1 MQLFLF
7 PFFVILN
14 LFQDLFKYTFS
25 TYLKAKK
32 YLIIFVDANLQH
44 NSYMLKLIK
53 FLFNR
58 LLYVL
63 VLMIISCGSKENS
76 NKDHLVFKYNEHKNI
91 GSLDPAFSKDLA
103 DIWGTHQLFNGLVQ
117 MDDQLNVKPCIAKN
131 WKISDSA
138 TTYTFNI
145 RNDVFFHKHE
155 LFGKDSTRMANAA
168 DFEYSFNRLKDKTVA
183 SPGSW
188 VLNKVESFSAVND
201 STFQVKLKQ
210 PFPAFL
216 GLLTMKYCSVV
227 PKEIVEHYGSDFR
240 SNPIGTG
247 PFKFKRWEENLKLVF
262 RRNNNYFETD
272 KSGNSLPYLE
282 AVAITFLPDKQ
293 SEFLQFAQGN
303 IDFVSGLDASYKDEI
318 LTSDGKLRPL
328 YANNVNMIRGPY
340 LNTEYL
346 AFYMETEVSEIQA
359 LKLRKAINIGF
370 DRAKMMTYL
379 RNGIGIPAKG
389 GFIPKGLPGYDDTIG
404 FTYQPELAK
413 QLVSEFKTETGI
425 DNPEVTLTT
434 TSNYLSFC
442 EFIQRELQK
451 TGLNVNVDVIPA
463 SSLKDAKANGQ
474 LDFFRASWIADYP
487 DAENYLSL
495 YYSKNFAPNGPNY
508 THFKSEEFDNMY
520 EAAYLETNS
529 EKRKNLYTKM
539 DSLIMASAPIVPLFY
554 DEVVRFTRKNVNG
567 LGINATNLLE
577 IKSVK
582 KD

>member
-1 MQLFLF
+1 
-7 PFFVILN
+7 
-14 LFQDLFKYTFS
+14 
-25 TYLKAKK
+25 
-32 YLIIFVDANLQH
+32 
-44 NSYMLKLIK
+44 MLKPLEFILK
-53 FLFNR
+53 QLPYYFM
-58 LLYVL
+58 VCI
-63 VLMIISCGSKENS
+63 VVSCSSKENTT
-76 NKDHLVFKYNEHKNI
+76 KDLLVFRYNEHKNI

-103 DIWGTHQLFNGLVQ
+103 DIWATHQLFNGLVQ

-131 WKISDSA
+131 WTITDSA
-138 TTYTFNI
+138 KTYTFNL
-145 RNDVFFHKHE
+145 RNDVFFHKHK
-155 LFGKDSTRMANAA
+155 LFGNDSTRYVSAS
-168 DFEYSFNRLKDKTVA
+168 DFVYSFNRLRDKSIA

-188 VLNKVESFSAVND
+188 VLNKVENFSAIND
-201 STFQVKLKQ
+201 SVFQIKLKQ

-227 PKEIVEHYGSDFR
+227 PKEIVEHYGNDFR

-262 RRNNNYFETD
+262 RKNSHYFETD
-272 KSGNSLPYLE
+272 AKGQQLPYLE
-282 AVAITFLPDKQ
+282 SVAITFLPDKQ

-303 IDFVSGLDASYKDEI
+303 IDFVSGLDGSYKDEI
-318 LTSDGKLRPL
+318 LTADGKLRSN
-328 YANNVNMIRGPY
+328 YSEDVKMIRGPY

-346 AFYMETEVSEIQA
+346 AFFMETEINTIKSI
-359 LKLRKAINIGF
+359 KLRKAINVGF
-370 DRAKMMTYL
+370 DRNKMMTYL
-379 RNGIGIPAKG
+379 RNGIGIPANG
-389 GFIPKGLPGYDDTIG
+389 GFIPKGLPGFDASIG

-413 QLVSEFKTETGI
+413 QLVAEFKSETGI
-425 DNPEVTLTT
+425 QNPEITLTT

-451 TGLNVNVDVIPA
+451 TGLLVNVDVIPP

-495 YYSKNFAPNGPNY
+495 FYSKNFAPNGPNY
-508 THFKSEEFDNMY
+508 THFKNEEFDKMY
-520 EAAYLETNS
+520 EAAYLETDANLRA
-529 EKRKNLYTKM
+529 ELYTKM

-577 IKSVK
+577 LKSVSK
-582 KD
+582 LTNTLD